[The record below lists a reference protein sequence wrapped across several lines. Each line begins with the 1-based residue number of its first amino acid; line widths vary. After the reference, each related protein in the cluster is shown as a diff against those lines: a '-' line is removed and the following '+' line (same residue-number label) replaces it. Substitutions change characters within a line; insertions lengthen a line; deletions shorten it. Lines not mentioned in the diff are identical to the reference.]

1 LEKKTISLKGVSI
14 PAFVGARDVNLRA
27 INKYLEG
34 SKVVLRGDELHAYG
48 SPESLVQIEK
58 IILILKEKLRVS
70 GQLEEF
76 DVIEAIEAVKN
87 GGAAGGNHGD
97 IVILTPKKRIEPKTP
112 NQKKYLRAIMENDV
126 VVAIG
131 PAGTGKTFLAVAMA
145 LKFLR
150 EKKVE
155 RLILTRPA
163 VEAGESLGYLPGDF
177 EEKIS
182 PYLTPLYDALYSM
195 MPYDRVRRLIDTRVI
210 EIAPLA
216 YMRGR
221 TLSDAFIILDE
232 AQNTKTVQMKMF
244 LTRLGPRSKVV
255 ITGDITQIDLPK
267 NEDSGLIEIQKIL
280 RNIKGIAFVKFGPE
294 DVIRHRLVKRIIEAY
309 DDYYEAKER
318 EKGAQHRPD

>member
-1 LEKKTISLKGVSI
+1 MEKKRISLKGVSI
-14 PAFVGARDVNLRA
+14 PDFVGIRDVTLRT
-27 INKYLEG
+27 INKYMDG
-34 SKVVLRGDELHAYG
+34 SKVVLKGDEIHAYG
-48 SPESLVQIEK
+48 TPESLVQIEK
-58 IILILKEKLRVS
+58 IILILKEKLRSS
-70 GQLEEF
+70 GQIQEF
-76 DVIEAIEAVKN
+76 DVIEAIESVKN
-87 GGAAGGNHGD
+87 GENGSHRGSL
-97 IVILTPKKRIEPKTP
+97 VILTPKKRIEPKTP
-112 NQKKYLRAIMENDV
+112 NQEKYLRAMLENDV
-126 VVAIG
+126 VVGIG

-195 MPYDRVRRLIDTRVI
+195 MPYDRVRRLIDTHVI

-221 TLSDAFIILDE
+221 TLSDAFVILDE

-255 ITGDITQIDLPK
+255 ITGDITQIDLPR

-280 RNIKGIAFVKFGPE
+280 RNIKGIAFVRFGPE
-294 DVIRHRLVKRIIEAY
+294 DVIRHRLVKKIIEAY
-309 DDYYEAKER
+309 DTYYEER
-318 EKGAQHRPD
+318 EKGKNG